1 MALDLSALDAAAAPS
16 PAAGS
21 PTGEPLRAPL
31 NRFFEDPDQPRKQFD
46 EEALKNL
53 AEDIK
58 QRGVMS
64 AVLVCPPLPDGRM
77 KIIQGA
83 RRFRASDLAGAEDLP
98 YVIKEDPKIFD
109 DYSQVAENVQRE
121 PLTPME
127 LALFIA
133 KRIEAGDKQAFIA
146 RKLAINKSDVAYL
159 MTLTRAPSY
168 IVNLYETG
176 KCQTPKYLYELENLD
191 KDHPAEVKLFCET
204 SEDFR
209 GKTIAAFSAEIVRN
223 SNGRTNGKPGA
234 SELKT
239 SPPAAGA
246 GFDSSSGAGSGT
258 ASSSASSE
266 SAGGG
271 DADSFQGKKT
281 ELPFHNPDIEKNTGK
296 PAVSDPTKIKKPL
309 LLGSIGKRAVMVLL
323 YKRPSG
329 PSMVF
334 VKYEDG
340 SGEEEV
346 QFSNLKGLT
355 LTEASA

>member
-1 MALDLSALDAAAAPS
+1 MALDLSALDTPS
-16 PAAGS
+16 PASGS

-31 NRFFEDPDQPRKQFD
+31 NRFFEDPDQPRKEFE

-58 QRGVMS
+58 LRGVMS

-83 RRFRASDLAGAEDLP
+83 RRYRASGLAGAVDLP

-209 GKTIAAFSAEIVRN
+209 GKTITAFAAEIVRN

-246 GFDSSSGAGSGT
+246 GLDSGFGSGGGSGSASGSDSEPSGGAG
-258 ASSSASSE
+258 
-266 SAGGG
+266 
-271 DADSFQGKKT
+271 ADSFQGKKT

-296 PAVSDPTKIKKPL
+296 PTASDPTKIKKPL
-309 LLGSIGKRAVMVLL
+309 LLGSIGKRAVMVML
-323 YKRPSG
+323 YKRPSS

-346 QFSNLKGLT
+346 QFSSVKGLT

>member
-1 MALDLSALDAAAAPS
+1 MALDLSALDIGASPS

-31 NRFFEDPDQPRKQFD
+31 NRFFEDPDQPRKEFE

-58 QRGVMS
+58 LRGVMS

-83 RRFRASDLAGAEDLP
+83 RRYRASGLAGAEDLP

-133 KRIEAGDKQAFIA
+133 KRMDAGDKQAFIA
-146 RKLAINKSDVAYL
+146 RKLAINKSDVSYL

-209 GKTIAAFSAEIVRN
+209 GKTIAALAAEIVRN

-239 SPPAAGA
+239 SAPAGGA
-246 GFDSSSGAGSGT
+246 GFDTGSGVGSGS
-258 ASSSASSE
+258 ASGSASSE
-266 SAGGG
+266 SAGSG
-271 DADSFQGKKT
+271 DADEGKKT
-281 ELPFHNPDIEKNTGK
+281 VLPFHNPDIEKNTGK

-309 LLGSIGKRAVMVLL
+309 LLGSVGKRAVMVLL
-323 YKRPSG
+323 YKRPSSA
-329 PSMVF
+329 SMVF

-346 QFSNLKGLT
+346 QFSNVKGLT
-355 LTEASA
+355 LTEATA